1 MENCLVLC
9 NFQVKFSLFP
19 RSLTHLTLDGVRLSN
34 LPQTRLAI
42 TASPFFC
49 IKKVLPL
56 LARLELRE
64 PHYLRPCDSLAII
77 RSLYRSTGQMQ
88 SNVLVCSGSK
98 QTPGLEIE
106 GGRDQVYSWEGG
118 AGDLPGGGRV
128 ARRDAGNKF
137 LALMDFHFSKRK
149 LQ

>member
-56 LARLELRE
+56 LRE
-64 PHYLRPCDSLAII
+64 PRYLRPCDSLAII
-77 RSLYRSTGQMQ
+77 RLLHCSTGQIQ
-88 SNVLVCSGSK
+88 SNVLVFSGSK
-98 QTPGLEIE
+98 QTPGLEIV
-106 GGRDQVYSWEGG
+106 GGRDQVYSWESGR
-118 AGDLPGGGRV
+118 GDLPRGGG
-128 ARRDAGNKF
+128 G
-137 LALMDFHFSKRK
+137 
-149 LQ
+149 Q